1 MKRTHLIFSE
11 DALAVLDFARCQRA
25 DGSYYGTGG
34 QCRKGKEVGPRE
46 MKILRD
52 AAAKGNKK
60 AQIALEVVEG
70 RKSKE
75 DAIKELRAIN
85 AKPAAAPA
93 APKEEAPKKEEPAK
107 PAKIELSMD
116 GLKGAPDGSEV
127 QVGDDTYVKKDGK
140 YFWKKADG
148 TLGGLDYSPKEIYEE
163 AALKGVAVKP
173 GGGDPRSLAGRYE
186 SAKTLGEGGF
196 AQVRRTEDG
205 TVIKKG
211 ELGPEEVAAQK
222 KLEGVDGV
230 PKIKGNEGN
239 LIEMELARGRAIMDT
254 DLLYDGP
261 SKASAKAADELVRL
275 NRDMHKRGVSH
286 GDQHDGNFFY
296 DSATGKGGLIDF
308 GMAKT
313 SPVSALQE
321 GLTLGSSGDF
331 KSGSMLSD
339 LAGPRSGSGPRSNAG
354 PMLAR
359 FEQNQEAVAKQMKA
373 DGFDPA
379 QPLDRQGISRS
390 QAEKYIDSLYEGV

>member
-1 MKRTHLIFSE
+1 MKRTYEVFSE
-11 DALAVLDFARCQRA
+11 DALQILDFARCQRP

-34 QCRKGKEVGPRE
+34 QCRKGKQVGARE
-46 MKILRD
+46 LKILED
-52 AAAKGNKK
+52 AAKKGNKK
-60 AQIALEVVEG
+60 AQIALDLVNGKKTKDE
-70 RKSKE
+70 
-75 DAIKELRAIN
+75 AISELKAVNSEKRAT
-85 AKPAAAPA
+85 

-107 PAKIELSMD
+107 PAKVELSLD

-127 QVGDDTYVKKDGK
+127 KVGDETFVKKDGK
-140 YFWKKADG
+140 YYWKKADG
-148 TLGGLDYSPKEIYEE
+148 TLGTLDYSPKELYDD
-163 AALKGVAVKP
+163 AVYKGVAAKP
-173 GGGDPRSLAGRYE
+173 GGGDPKSLAGRYE

-211 ELGPEEVAAQK
+211 ELGPEEVTAQK
-222 KLEGVDGV
+222 KLEGIDGI

-239 LIEMELARGRAIMDT
+239 LIEMELARGKAIMDT

-308 GMAKT
+308 GMART

-321 GLTLGSSGDF
+321 GLNLGAPGDF
-331 KSGSMLSD
+331 KSGTMLAD
-339 LAGPRSGSGPRSNAG
+339 LAGPRSGGGPRSNAG

-359 FEQNQEAVAKQMKA
+359 FEENQQAVAKQMKA

>member
-1 MKRTHLIFSE
+1 MKRDFSTFSE
-11 DALAVLDFARCQRA
+11 DTLAILDFARCQRA
-25 DGSYYGTGG
+25 DGTFYGIAPGKK
-34 QCRKGKEVGPRE
+34 CRKGKEVGPRE
-46 MKILRD
+46 MKMLRD
-52 AAAKGNKK
+52 AAAAGNEK
-60 AQIALEVVEG
+60 AKAALAVLDGE
-70 RKSKE
+70 KTKE
-75 DAIKELRAIN
+75 QAVKELN
-85 AKPAAAPA
+85 SVAKPAEDKPA
-93 APKEEAPKKEEPAK
+93 EPKKEEPAK
-107 PAKIELSMD
+107 PAKVELTLD

-148 TLGGLDYSPKEIYEE
+148 TLGGLDYSPKELHDE
-163 AALKGVAVKP
+163 AVYKGVAAKP
-173 GGGDPRSLAGRYE
+173 GGGDPKSLAGRYE
-186 SAKTLGEGGF
+186 NAKTLGEGGF

-222 KLEGVDGV
+222 KLEGIDGI

-254 DLLYDGP
+254 ELMYDGP
-261 SKASAKAADELVRL
+261 SKASAKAADELIRL

-308 GMAKT
+308 GMART

-339 LAGPRSGSGPRSNAG
+339 LAGPRGSGGGPRSNAG
-354 PMLAR
+354 SMLAK

-373 DGFDPA
+373 DGFDPT

-390 QAEKYIDSLYEGV
+390 QAEKYIDSLYDGV